1 MSVKYSLNKRK
12 TSAKHPLDCVF
23 GVQVDGLVYHV
34 SLGQAPH
41 LIVAGQTGSGKSV
54 FVNAMIVSIMNHAE
68 PSEVNF
74 FMIDP
79 KNVEFSNYEGLPYCP
94 IPPITNMDDAYGFMK
109 YQTHV
114 MDYRYGE
121 FVRLAKTIGQPIKN
135 IEDYNEALFNYK
147 DTLEAIYANDES
159 FPKFLRYKYYVI
171 VIDEYADLFMQN
183 PDVEDEVIRI
193 GQKARAAGIH
203 MIIATQRPSGDI
215 VSPNI
220 KANIPSRIC
229 LKVVD
234 GNNSNIILDE
244 TGGELLRGWGDALIK
259 MNGESGLIRVQ
270 GTFINNKELSDIF
283 DYLKNEFGQADF
295 LDWKTLGVEA
305 GLFEFA
311 EQYDQK
317 TPWEDKRVKS
327 KSGSRGMGW

>member
-1 MSVKYSLNKRK
+1 MKK

-23 GVQVDGLVYHV
+23 GVQVDGKVYHV

-54 FVNAMIVSIMNHAE
+54 YVNAMLVSIMNHAL

-79 KNVEFSNYEGLPYCP
+79 KNVEFSNYENLPYCP

-114 MDYRYGE
+114 MDFRYSE

-147 DTLEAIYANDES
+147 DTLESLYAEKGEG
-159 FPKFLRYKYYVI
+159 FPKFLQYKYYVI

-244 TGGELLRGWGDALIK
+244 TGGELLRGWGDSLIK
-259 MNGESGLIRVQ
+259 MNGESGLIRAQ

-283 DYLKNEFGQADF
+283 DYLKTEFGQADF
-295 LDWKTLGVEA
+295 LDWKELGISA
-305 GLFEFA
+305 GLFDWA
-311 EQYDQK
+311 ENYDEK
-317 TPWEDKRVKS
+317 APWEDKHVKP
-327 KSGSRGMGW
+327 KSGSGRNTGW